1 MFLEV
6 FSSSFPPFA
15 ILTNSYVNP
24 LNRIHP
30 LSNSASRSPPSFNVP
45 SPFLSPEIRG
55 PKIVD
60 FDIDRFIPPPHR
72 EIYCTIYFIKYNVK
86 EKFGWKKIRF
96 MVNAVRETPKAIAE
110 LQSLH
115 PYVTLSFRDRAKTF
129 YFGCFSE
136 GLIP

>member
-30 LSNSASRSPPSFNVP
+30 LSNSLPRSPPSFNVP

-86 EKFGWKKIRF
+86 EKIW
-96 MVNAVRETPKAIAE
+96 VREDPLHGQCCQRLTKGDYGTP
-110 LQSLH
+110 
-115 PYVTLSFRDRAKTF
+115 VD
-129 YFGCFSE
+129 
-136 GLIP
+136 IPKSPSPSGTGQRRSILAVSQRT